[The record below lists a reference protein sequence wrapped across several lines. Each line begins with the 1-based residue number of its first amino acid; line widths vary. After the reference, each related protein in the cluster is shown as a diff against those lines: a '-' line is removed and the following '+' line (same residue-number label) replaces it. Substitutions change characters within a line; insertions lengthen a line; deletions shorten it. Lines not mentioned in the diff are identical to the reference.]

1 MPGTM
6 PGTMPGKPQ
15 LTGPQ
20 TLVFELL
27 GGALQEFKGNE
38 RDAAYNVMMVL
49 MESVLF
55 STALLSGGNEAIL
68 KQLFNNMGTQIAA
81 ANTEAQLQAVQLARA
96 IRLTQKTQK

>member
-1 MPGTM
+1 
-6 PGTMPGKPQ
+6 MPGKSQ

-20 TLVFELL
+20 ALVFELL
-27 GGALQEFKGNE
+27 GGALQEFNGNE

-55 STALLSGGNEAIL
+55 STALLSGGSEPIL
-68 KQLFNNMGTQIAA
+68 RQLFNHMGTQIAG